1 MGDLARSKPSVLV
14 IEDDVETAQL
24 SYTALNTQAE
34 VELAYD
40 GASGL
45 RAWLQRR
52 HDLLLLD
59 VQLPELSGAEVLQAI
74 RTLNPQQPIIIL
86 TADTTTARY
95 RALMSAGAT
104 DYLTK
109 PINVAALRACC
120 RSVLHYSAFRNQRDF
135 HQGLLHQQ
143 RLAARR
149 LRAADD
155 SLSCGQT
162 QSASWHVKH
171 AMATLPDEE
180 LSDDDNAEFF
190 S

>member
-1 MGDLARSKPSVLV
+1 M
-14 IEDDVETAQL
+14 
-24 SYTALNTQAE
+24 
-34 VELAYD
+34 
-40 GASGL
+40 
-45 RAWLQRR
+45 
-52 HDLLLLD
+52 
-59 VQLPELSGAEVLQAI
+59 
-74 RTLNPQQPIIIL
+74 PIIAL
-86 TADTTTARY
+86 TAHAMTGDEEKCKA
-95 RALMSAGAT
+95 AGCSG
-104 DYLTK
+104 YLTK